1 LTNRRNIAKIR
12 KNPSEFRRSLIKI
25 PKILIAEDDPQIRG
39 LFSKILISRGYDTIE
54 ATDGEE
60 VIKIYDELSV
70 KPEII
75 VVDFSMPKMNGL
87 EVTKELLKRDP
98 TTNILMI
105 TGDPRVNQNAISNT
119 GIRFKYKPVRM
130 EEFLSEIRSI
140 AQV

>member
-1 LTNRRNIAKIR
+1 

-105 TGDPRVNQNAISNT
+105 TGDPRVNQSAISNT

>member
-1 LTNRRNIAKIR
+1 
-12 KNPSEFRRSLIKI
+12 
-25 PKILIAEDDPQIRG
+25 
-39 LFSKILISRGYDTIE
+39 
-54 ATDGEE
+54 
-60 VIKIYDELSV
+60 
-70 KPEII
+70 
-75 VVDFSMPKMNGL
+75 MPKMNGL

-119 GIRFKYKPVRM
+119 GIRFKCKPVRM